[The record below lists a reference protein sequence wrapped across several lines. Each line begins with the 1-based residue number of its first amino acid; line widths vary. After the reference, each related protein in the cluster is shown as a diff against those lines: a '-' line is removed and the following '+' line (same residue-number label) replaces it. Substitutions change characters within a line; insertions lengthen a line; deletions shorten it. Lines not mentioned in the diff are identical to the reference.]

1 MTIKQDL
8 ARIYRI
14 EIVHFAVTW
23 ALKAVAVV
31 IALKLLTP
39 LLGWLL
45 GGWTS
50 LPLDLLF
57 ALIESVQGF
66 SGAIDGFAAAAGE
79 LLSTPSFDVLLAA
92 IESLFGAALAG
103 VVLMLTVTLACVL
116 FYAIGWLSTHVAAA
130 WKKAMGR

>member
-14 EIVHFAVTW
+14 EIVHFALTW

-66 SGAIDGFAAAAGE
+66 SGAIDGFAKATGE
-79 LLSTPSFDVLLAA
+79 LFSAPSFDALLAA
-92 IESLFGAALAG
+92 IESFFGAALAG
-103 VVLMLTVTLACVL
+103 VILMLTVALACVL

-130 WKKAMGR
+130 WKKSMGH